1 VAAKRAKSRTRSQ
14 LNSSAPAGP
23 SAPIWILLVLLVAAA
38 AWAYSTSFAGVLVL
52 DDVRAIVRNP
62 TIRTLRP
69 LSTPLSP
76 PAASTVAGRP
86 VANFTFALNFAL
98 APADARE
105 VFTPEDPGAAS
116 GSADRFLRNIWG
128 YHFLN
133 LVIHLA
139 AGLVLF
145 GIVRR
150 TLSNDRLRARFGAS
164 ATWLAFAVAM
174 LWLVHPLQTAAV
186 TYVVQRVESLMG
198 LFYLLTLYCAIRAGA
213 APRARGWTA
222 AAIMSCALGMAT
234 KEVMV
239 TAPIAVGLWHW
250 VFGNETARRS
260 RWPLLAGLGAT
271 WVIFGV
277 LVWHEHR
284 GPSIEF
290 SGEMAWRYLLTQA
303 EVITHYLRLSVVPS
317 PLVFLYTWP
326 IATSLADV
334 AVAAAFVAIL
344 VALVAVGIVRRSP
357 LGFAGAWFFLILA
370 PTSSVV
376 PIVTEVAAE
385 HRMYLPLAA
394 VVAFVAIGLY
404 AIGRRLLAKVVSNPR
419 TLERTGVLVSA
430 LLTVV
435 IAASLATATR
445 ARNRD
450 YWSAERL
457 WRDTVSKQPE
467 NRRAR
472 VACGDAL
479 SRAGRFAEAEA
490 QYTIAVGL
498 DPGDPAALVGL
509 GGAQAAQD
517 RLDEAIPNFER
528 ALASRPDDVD
538 AHRLLGLAYA
548 ARRQDDRAIVHL
560 ERALEVQAD
569 EPVLLGQ
576 LAAIL
581 ADSRDTSLRNSARA
595 VDLAERAVRL
605 TSRRDAMAL
614 ETLAVAQAAAGH
626 LVDAASATVEALR
639 LARARGD
646 QQLISRLEY
655 RLSAYEALQRS
666 RPPQ

>member
-1 VAAKRAKSRTRSQ
+1 M
-14 LNSSAPAGP
+14 
-23 SAPIWILLVLLVAAA
+23 
-38 AWAYSTSFAGVLVL
+38 LVL

-86 VANFTFALNFAL
+86 IANLTFALNFAL
-98 APADARE
+98 APDDARE
-105 VFTPEDPGAAS
+105 TLTPEDPGAAS

-145 GIVRR
+145 GVVRR
-150 TLSNDRLRARFGAS
+150 TLSSDRLRARFRAS
-164 ATWLAFAVAM
+164 ATWLAFVVAM

-186 TYVVQRVESLMG
+186 AYVVQRVESLMG

-222 AAIMSCALGMAT
+222 AAIGSCALGMAT

-239 TAPIAVGLWHW
+239 TAPIAVGLWYW

-260 RWPLLAGLGAT
+260 RWPLLAGLAAT

-290 SGEMAWRYLLTQA
+290 SGGMAWRYLLTQA

-334 AVAAAFVAIL
+334 AVAAAFVVIL

-394 VVAFVAIGLY
+394 VVAFVAIGVY

-419 TLERTGVLVSA
+419 TRERTGVLVSA

-450 YWSAERL
+450 YWSGERL
-457 WRDTVSKQPE
+457 WRDTVSKQPA

-472 VACGDAL
+472 VAYGDAL

-490 QYTIAVGL
+490 QYTIAVDL
-498 DPGDPAALVGL
+498 DPADPVALVGL
-509 GGAQAAQD
+509 GGAQAAQGK
-517 RLDEAIPNFER
+517 LDEAIPRFER
-528 ALASRPDDVD
+528 ALTSRPDDVD
-538 AHRLLGLAYA
+538 AHRSLGLAYA
-548 ARRQDDRAIVHL
+548 SRRQDDRAIVHL

-569 EPVLLGQ
+569 DPVLLGQ

-581 ADSRDTSLRNSARA
+581 ADSRDTSLRNGARA

-614 ETLAVAQAAAGH
+614 ETLAVAHAAAGH
-626 LVDAASATVEALR
+626 LTDAASATAEALS
-639 LARARGD
+639 LARAQGD
-646 QQLISRLEY
+646 QPLISRLEY